1 ATALPWL
8 GWLLLSCVG
17 ILDFYEGKSWKI
29 LACGC
34 LAMQMMSSLGSAL
47 VLSTWHGKEM
57 EPLVSTELYLL
68 GALMAAVSLRRS
80 KIGNLLGPT
89 EHLLDDYAAEC
100 DFLDE
105 WRKLSRLRLLQIC
118 GGFVLMLSSRTSAL
132 LLTSHP
138 SHGKL
143 TQDLAQDVVTIT
155 AFAAMAVCFCAACY
169 CTLHITAGLELAVD
183 SFAVRCFKTA
193 DMEAAVLEWNVVQ
206 ATLRQTSC
214 KLSEFLAVL
223 ASSCIISMILFAYQV
238 VSLSLSGHG
247 TAFLDLG
254 LWLGW
259 LYPPVLL
266 FLYSLTS
273 AAAVTEKVDRLAP
286 LVNSWAFKSDE
297 VLDESRQYLVQYIL
311 QSRAGFYTRGI
322 RVSASNVQKICYYF
336 AAGSFGLLANFWQ

>member
-1 ATALPWL
+1 MT
-8 GWLLLSCVG
+8 VG
-17 ILDFYEGKSWKI
+17 VGVG
-29 LACGC
+29 A
-34 LAMQMMSSLGSAL
+34 LGS
-47 VLSTWHGKEM
+47 
-57 EPLVSTELYLL
+57 
-68 GALMAAVSLRRS
+68 RRQ
-80 KIGNLLGPT
+80 
-89 EHLLDDYAAEC
+89 AAEC

-105 WRKLSRLRLLQIC
+105 WRKLSNLRLLQIC
-118 GGFVLMLSSRTSAL
+118 GVFVLMLGSRAAAL
-132 LLTSHP
+132 LLTVHP

-143 TQDLAQDVVTIT
+143 TEMPAQDMVTIW
-155 AFAAMAVCFCAACY
+155 AFTAMAVCYCTACY

-183 SFAVRCFKTA
+183 SFAVRCFKTG

-214 KLSEFLAVL
+214 KLSDFLVVL
-223 ASSCIISMILFAYQV
+223 ASSCIISMILFAFQV
-238 VSLSLSGHG
+238 VSLSLDGSHP
-247 TAFLDLG
+247 TSLLELG

-259 LYPPVLL
+259 VYPPVLL

-286 LVNSWAFKSDE
+286 LVNSWAFRSEE

>member
-1 ATALPWL
+1 
-8 GWLLLSCVG
+8 
-17 ILDFYEGKSWKI
+17 
-29 LACGC
+29 
-34 LAMQMMSSLGSAL
+34 
-47 VLSTWHGKEM
+47 
-57 EPLVSTELYLL
+57 
-68 GALMAAVSLRRS
+68 
-80 KIGNLLGPT
+80 
-89 EHLLDDYAAEC
+89 AAEC

-138 SHGKL
+138 SHGKY

-247 TAFLDLG
+247 TALLDLG